1 MEIYACSLFLNQYIF
16 QWMNSSSILNL
27 LKNILILC
35 RSPGN
40 QGGDRKNRDSSQK
53 VKEKE
58 ENERMMIVNIF
69 ITL

>member
-1 MEIYACSLFLNQYIF
+1 
-16 QWMNSSSILNL
+16 MNSSSIFKF

-35 RSPGN
+35 RSSEN

>member
-1 MEIYACSLFLNQYIF
+1 
-16 QWMNSSSILNL
+16 MNSSSILNF

-35 RSPGN
+35 RSSGN